1 MSDREAGGYLLA
13 EALGRADQEMNMT
26 LVTKTDATTIAQD
39 IYLSIVKYW
48 EGILQADAKDKSK
61 NASEKFQADSNSANA
76 AQAPANTLV
85 QTEEGVA
92 AQVPQN
98 MANLLHSCTD
108 IIGLF
113 SFVAQLQSS
122 QA

>member
-1 MSDREAGGYLLA
+1 MTQAGGYALA
-13 EALGRADQEMNMT
+13 EALGRANQASSSS
-26 LVTKTDATTIAQD
+26 LVVKTKAANAAQN
-39 IYLSIVKYW
+39 IYLKIVDFW
-48 EGILQADAKDKSK
+48 QRQLQNDANNNVDS
-61 NASEKFQADSNSANA
+61 SHFQADDNSANA
-76 AQAPANTLV
+76 AQAPANSLV

-98 MANLLHSCTD
+98 TANIIRSCTD

-122 QA
+122 QS